1 MTTFLLSI
9 VSSVLSGGVNF
20 ATKMGLDKLFK
31 PEQIKLQE
39 KLNQHFSNLES
50 ELRNISGLLE
60 EAQKTNPEAKKI
72 LERVKQTVTNENF
85 EMENLENVKFNAGI
99 KNSKSNPDS
108 DQEVGNK
115 GIEMNGVNGGEINF
129 GIEN

>member
-1 MTTFLLSI
+1 MTTFLFSI
-9 VSSVLSGGVNF
+9 VSGVLSGGANF

-39 KLNQHFSNLES
+39 KLNQHFSNLEN

-72 LERVKQTVTNENF
+72 LERAKQTAEKIYN
-85 EMENLENVKFNAGI
+85 
-99 KNSKSNPDS
+99 
-108 DQEVGNK
+108 
-115 GIEMNGVNGGEINF
+115 
-129 GIEN
+129 IENAQNSTFN